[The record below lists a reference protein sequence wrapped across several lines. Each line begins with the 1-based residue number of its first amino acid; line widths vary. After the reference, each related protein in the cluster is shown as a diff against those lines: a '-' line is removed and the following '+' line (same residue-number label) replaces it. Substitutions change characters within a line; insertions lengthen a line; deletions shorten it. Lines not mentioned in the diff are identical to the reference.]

1 MNGYAGYIDDVR
13 TKDTGKELQ
22 MDTQHYFDLLREI
35 RDTSMA
41 TVAGDGTPRIRIID
55 TMLTKDEKLY
65 FLTARGKDFYQE
77 LMKTGQVAVTGLNKR
92 WETVRL
98 QGKVRNIGH
107 ECLDEIFEKNPSMN
121 SVYPGDSREILEVFC
136 LYEGQ
141 GEYFCLADHPI
152 VRKSFCFGDVPLK
165 QRGYRIGPDCI
176 SCGTCVSVCP
186 QGAVEEGTPFRIRQ
200 ENCLHCGRC
209 FENCPVKAVF
219 HAGDGLENLNS

>member
-1 MNGYAGYIDDVR
+1 
-13 TKDTGKELQ
+13 

-41 TVAGDGTPRIRIID
+41 TVARDGTPRIRIID
-55 TMLTKDEKLY
+55 TMLTKDHKLY
-65 FLTARGKDFYQE
+65 FLTARGKEFYQE
-77 LMKTGQVAVTGLNKR
+77 LMRTGQVAVTGLNER

-98 QGKVRNIGH
+98 RGKVRNIGH

-152 VRKSFCFGDVPLK
+152 VRESFCFGDAPLK

-209 FENCPVKAVF
+209 FENCPVQAISP
-219 HAGDGLENLNS
+219 ADEGCGDSEEA

>member
-1 MNGYAGYIDDVR
+1 MNVQD
-13 TKDTGKELQ
+13 
-22 MDTQHYFDLLREI
+22 YFEKLRNI

-41 TVAGDGTPRIRIID
+41 TTAEDGTPRVRIID
-55 TMLTKDEKLY
+55 TMLVKDEKLY
-65 FLTARGKDFYQE
+65 FLTARGKEFYRE
-77 LMKTGQVAVTGLNKR
+77 LMQTGQVAVTGLNAR

-98 QGKVRNIGH
+98 EGKVKNIGH
-107 ECLDEIFEKNPSMN
+107 EYLNEIFDKNPSMN

-152 VRKSFCFGDVPLK
+152 VRESFCFGDVPLK
-165 QRGYRIGPDCI
+165 QKGYRIGPDCI

-209 FENCPVKAVF
+209 FENCPVQAISPADEGCGVSEE
-219 HAGDGLENLNS
+219 A